1 MYKCPKCGTVAEH
14 EKILIKKEVCA
25 DYLIYIGRRCIK
37 CGCEWAIE
45 LLEEDKTEQKPSPKQ
60 PDTPKNK
67 QQP

>member
-45 LLEEDKTEQKPSPKQ
+45 LLEEDKTEQKP
-60 PDTPKNK
+60 
-67 QQP
+67 